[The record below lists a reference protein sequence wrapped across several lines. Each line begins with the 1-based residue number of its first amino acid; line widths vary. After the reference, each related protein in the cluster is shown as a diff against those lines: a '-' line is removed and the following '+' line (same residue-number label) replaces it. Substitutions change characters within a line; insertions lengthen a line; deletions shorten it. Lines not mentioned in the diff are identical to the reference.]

1 MDWPLIKL
9 GPLERKAA
17 ANRLEHGTADRLNER
32 FFFPP
37 PRDVRIPNL
46 SLLRESAQAFP
57 GCHPVNSHAEDGY
70 EYGILLD

>member
-37 PRDVRIPNL
+37 PWCQNPKLVTFERKCPGFSRL
-46 SLLRESAQAFP
+46 SS
-57 GCHPVNSHAEDGY
+57 C
-70 EYGILLD
+70 